1 MEGGP
6 LLAALPI
13 LLVLGL
19 MVGFGL
25 SAALSGTIALAV
37 TVLLAV
43 GPFPIGA
50 VTGLGTARALAGA
63 GLEGGFLALTILWI
77 LLPAL
82 AIHRLQT
89 ERGGIGTLQ
98 AALGAIARGPAEQ
111 TLLIG
116 WFFALFIEGAS
127 GFGTPVAL
135 AAPLLVGVGVAPARA
150 VAIALIGHAVGVS
163 FGAVGTPVL
172 AQAELVAL
180 PAAELARV
188 TAQLHAGLGLGLV
201 IAMLMQAHAFAA
213 GAASAFFLAVA
224 AAAAFFVPSV
234 LVASLIGPELP
245 TLAGALLGGA
255 VFVLLRRGGGAV
267 SMARDGQAGLLAAA
281 APYLA
286 VIVLILLTR
295 LIPPVRAAAQS
306 VVLRWSLDGTFS
318 GTFQPLFHPGSILMG
333 GLLLGGRAQG
343 ASERELAAVI
353 AWSSARLGRVA
364 VALVVMLVLSRLML
378 HAGLVDTLADVAAVA
393 FGPTYPLAAPL
404 VGALGTFVTG
414 SATASNIL
422 FSSFQEASAERLG
435 LPSLLILSAQG
446 VGAAVGNIVCPH
458 NIVAGAA
465 AVGAAGS
472 EGAILRATLAPCLLY
487 LVAAGALTLSLAS
500 R

>member
-1 MEGGP
+1 
-6 LLAALPI
+6 
-13 LLVLGL
+13 
-19 MVGFGL
+19 
-25 SAALSGTIALAV
+25 
-37 TVLLAV
+37 
-43 GPFPIGA
+43 
-50 VTGLGTARALAGA
+50 
-63 GLEGGFLALTILWI
+63 GGFLALTVLWI

-89 ERGGIGTLQ
+89 ERGGIDTLQ
-98 AALGAIARGPAEQ
+98 AVLGAIARGPAER

-135 AAPLLVGVGVAPARA
+135 AAPLLVAVGVEPARA

-180 PAAELARV
+180 PAADLARV

-201 IAMLMQAHAFAA
+201 IATLAQARAFAA
-213 GAASAFFLAVA
+213 GATLAFGLGVA
-224 AAAAFFVPSV
+224 AAAGFFVPSV
-234 LVASLIGPELP
+234 LVATFVGPELP
-245 TLAGALLGGA
+245 TLLGALVGGA
-255 VFVLLRRGGGAV
+255 VFVLLLRRGGGAGV
-267 SMARDGQAGLLAAA
+267 TRDGRSALLAAA
-281 APYLA
+281 SPYLT
-286 VIVLILLTR
+286 VIALVLATR
-295 LIPPVRAAAQS
+295 LVGPVRAAAQS
-306 VVLRWSLDGTFS
+306 VVLRWSLAGLFS
-318 GTFQPLFHPGSILMG
+318 GSFQPLFHPGT
-333 GLLLGGRAQG
+333 LLLGGFLLGGLAQG
-343 ASERELAAVI
+343 ASVRDLAAVI
-353 AWSSARLGRVA
+353 ARSSSRLGTVA
-364 VALVVMLVLSRLML
+364 VALVAMLALSRLML
-378 HAGLVDTLADVAAVA
+378 HAGLVDTLADAAGA
-393 FGPTYPLAAPL
+393 ALGEAYPLAAPV

-422 FSSFQEASAERLG
+422 FSSFQEASAGRLG
-435 LPSLLILSAQG
+435 LPALLILSAQG

-465 AVGAAGS
+465 AVGAAGR

-487 LVAAGALTLSLAS
+487 LAACGALTFALAP